1 MNVKTGRDC
10 IPKRMNPIPKAPK
23 GTATF
28 SSLKLQR
35 QKLSE
40 EITEVIQEMV
50 RSGTLKVG
58 DRLPAERRLSALLKV
73 NRSTVREAIR
83 LLRERGLI
91 ERNNGRRTRIVNI
104 PPAQVGAAIERY
116 FVLNNFRHQHLQELR
131 GVLEPFVASLAAAN
145 AEPGDLA
152 KLAESLTKLEESWQ
166 SKDFQALAAAD
177 AAFHVDLAR
186 ASHNP
191 LIVAIFSG
199 LSSVFERFLS
209 LEHPRFRREESF
221 RTHREIYEAVAA
233 GDSAKAEG
241 AMRRGMM
248 TTPVLD

>member
-1 MNVKTGRDC
+1 MSKSAADFG
-10 IPKRMNPIPKAPK
+10 
-23 GTATF
+23 
-28 SSLKLQR
+28 SLKLER

-50 RSGTLKVG
+50 RSGKLKAG
-58 DRLPAERRLSALLKV
+58 DRLPAERSLSSLLKV

-91 ERNNGRRTRIVNI
+91 ERNNGSRRTWIVNI

-116 FVLNNFRHQHLQELR
+116 FILNNCRHRHLQELR
-131 GVLEPFVASLAAAN
+131 RVLEPHVASLAAAN
-145 AEPGDLA
+145 AAPEDLA
-152 KLAESLTKLEESWQ
+152 KLAESLRRLEESWAAR
-166 SKDFQALAAAD
+166 DFQALAAAD
-177 AAFHVDLAR
+177 ASFHLDLAG

-221 RTHREIYEAVAA
+221 RTHREVYEAVLARDAA
-233 GDSAKAEG
+233 RAEQ
-241 AMRRGMM
+241 AMRRGIM
-248 TTPVLD
+248 TTPLLD